1 MNYSEWKS
9 EKFEGYR
16 KQIEQYVSEK
26 TKKEQITYSRY
37 GDYLIPDLILD
48 KGKVRPKI
56 GRYGRLR
63 LRFLKEEMKP
73 VYTKMLMEDTLTD
86 YLLEVDARATDME
99 NMLINEMKKY
109 QNIDEKLKE
118 KDQMKWVGAMN
129 MIAYSAREM
138 VLGKCINTYN
148 I

>member
-1 MNYSEWKS
+1 M
-9 EKFEGYR
+9 
-16 KQIEQYVSEK
+16 SEK
-26 TKKEQITYSRY
+26 TKKEPITYLRY
-37 GDYLIPDLILD
+37 GDYLIPNLILD
-48 KGKVRPKI
+48 NGKVRPKI

-63 LRFLKEEMKP
+63 LKFLKEEMKP

>member
-1 MNYSEWKS
+1 M
-9 EKFEGYR
+9 
-16 KQIEQYVSEK
+16 SEK

-37 GDYLIPDLILD
+37 GDYLIPNLILD
-48 KGKVRPKI
+48 NGKVRPKI

-63 LRFLKEEMKP
+63 LKFLKEEMRP
-73 VYTKMLMEDTLTD
+73 VYTKMLIEDTLTD
-86 YLLEVDARATDME
+86 YLLEVDASATDME

-109 QNIDEKLKE
+109 KIIDEKLKE
-118 KDQMKWVGAMN
+118 EDQMKWGGAMN

-148 I
+148 IQ

>member
-1 MNYSEWKS
+1 M
-9 EKFEGYR
+9 
-16 KQIEQYVSEK
+16 SEK

-63 LRFLKEEMKP
+63 LKFLKEEMKP

-138 VLGKCINTYN
+138 VLGK
-148 I
+148 

>member
-1 MNYSEWKS
+1 M
-9 EKFEGYR
+9 
-16 KQIEQYVSEK
+16 
-26 TKKEQITYSRY
+26 
-37 GDYLIPDLILD
+37 D

-56 GRYGRLR
+56 GRYVRLR
-63 LRFLKEEMKP
+63 LKFLKEEMKP

-86 YLLEVDARATDME
+86 YLLEVDAKATDME

>member
-1 MNYSEWKS
+1 MN
-9 EKFEGYR
+9 
-16 KQIEQYVSEK
+16 EK
-26 TKKEQITYSRY
+26 TKKEPITYSRY
-37 GDYLIPDLILD
+37 GDYLIPNLILD
-48 KGKVRPKI
+48 KGKVRLKI

-63 LRFLKEEMKP
+63 LKFLKEEMKP
-73 VYTKMLMEDTLTD
+73 VYIKMLMEDTLTD

-118 KDQMKWVGAMN
+118 KDKMKWVGAMN

>member
-1 MNYSEWKS
+1 M
-9 EKFEGYR
+9 
-16 KQIEQYVSEK
+16 SEK

-37 GDYLIPDLILD
+37 GDYLIPNLILD
-48 KGKVRPKI
+48 NGKVRPKI

-63 LRFLKEEMKP
+63 LKFLKEEMRP

-109 QNIDEKLKE
+109 KIIDEKLKAE
-118 KDQMKWVGAMN
+118 DQMKWGGAMN

>member
-1 MNYSEWKS
+1 MSK
-9 EKFEGYR
+9 
-16 KQIEQYVSEK
+16 K
-26 TKKEQITYSRY
+26 TKKEPITYSRY
-37 GDYLIPDLILD
+37 GEYLIPNLILD
-48 KGKVRPKI
+48 NGKVRPKI

-63 LRFLKEEMKP
+63 LKFLEEEMKP

-118 KDQMKWVGAMN
+118 KNQIKWVGAMN
-129 MIAYSAREM
+129 MIAYSAREI

>member
-1 MNYSEWKS
+1 M
-9 EKFEGYR
+9 
-16 KQIEQYVSEK
+16 SEK
-26 TKKEQITYSRY
+26 TKKEPITYSRY
-37 GDYLIPDLILD
+37 GDYLIPNLILD
-48 KGKVRPKI
+48 NGKVRPKI

-63 LRFLKEEMKP
+63 LKFLKEEMKP
-73 VYTKMLMEDTLTD
+73 VYTKMLMEDTL
-86 YLLEVDARATDME
+86 TDME

-118 KDQMKWVGAMN
+118 EDQIKWVGAMN

>member
-1 MNYSEWKS
+1 M
-9 EKFEGYR
+9 
-16 KQIEQYVSEK
+16 SEK
-26 TKKEQITYSRY
+26 TKKEPIAYSRY
-37 GDYLIPDLILD
+37 GDYLIPSLILD
-48 KGKVRPKI
+48 NGKVRPKI

-63 LRFLKEEMKP
+63 LKFLKEEMKP
-73 VYTKMLMEDTLTD
+73 VYTKMLMEDSLTD

-118 KDQMKWVGAMN
+118 EEQMKWVGAMN

>member
-1 MNYSEWKS
+1 MSK
-9 EKFEGYR
+9 
-16 KQIEQYVSEK
+16 K
-26 TKKEQITYSRY
+26 TKKEPITYSRY
-37 GDYLIPDLILD
+37 GDYLIPNLILD
-48 KGKVRPKI
+48 NGKVRPKI

-63 LRFLKEEMKP
+63 LKFLKEET

>member
-1 MNYSEWKS
+1 M
-9 EKFEGYR
+9 
-16 KQIEQYVSEK
+16 SEK
-26 TKKEQITYSRY
+26 TKKAPITYSRY
-37 GDYLIPDLILD
+37 GDYLIPNLILD

-63 LRFLKEEMKP
+63 LKFLKEEIKP
-73 VYTKMLMEDTLTD
+73 VYTKMLMEDTVTD
-86 YLLEVDARATDME
+86 YLLEVNARAIDME

-138 VLGKCINTYN
+138 VMGKCINTYN